1 MAPPASHHFIQD
13 TDHLQ
18 VSRQTRLT
26 SICLLLILQ
35 DEIRKLERDLNTL
48 SYKSSSMSAS
58 YQRDRTEVE
67 EFRRETLMIEAEVRE
82 WMGRDARAASSV
94 LRMTPPQPTTPTW
107 WQTAPGSTTTS
118 WQPRTAED
126 LAALAA
132 THMSSPTS
140 RRRTSRSWWRPP
152 CINPCT
158 LSNSL

>member
-82 WMGRDARAASSV
+82 WMGRHARAASSV
-94 LRMTPPQPTTPTW
+94 LACQDSGCTRSSQGASNFILQKLSPQ
-107 WQTAPGSTTTS
+107 
-118 WQPRTAED
+118 
-126 LAALAA
+126 
-132 THMSSPTS
+132 
-140 RRRTSRSWWRPP
+140 
-152 CINPCT
+152 
-158 LSNSL
+158 

>member
-67 EFRRETLMIEAEVRE
+67 EFRRETLMVEAKVRE
-82 WMGRDARAASSV
+82 WMGRDARVASSV
-94 LRMTPPQPTTPTW
+94 LASQDSGRLLAGMDVE
-107 WQTAPGSTTTS
+107 ARSLLG
-118 WQPRTAED
+118 ED
-126 LAALAA
+126 QGAK
-132 THMSSPTS
+132 
-140 RRRTSRSWWRPP
+140 
-152 CINPCT
+152 
-158 LSNSL
+158 

>member
-18 VSRQTRLT
+18 VSWQTRLT

-35 DEIRKLERDLNTL
+35 DEIRKLERDLSTL

-82 WMGRDARAASSV
+82 WMGRDARVASSV
-94 LRMTPPQPTTPTW
+94 LASQDSGRLLAGMDVE
-107 WQTAPGSTTTS
+107 ARSLLD
-118 WQPRTAED
+118 ED
-126 LAALAA
+126 QGAK
-132 THMSSPTS
+132 
-140 RRRTSRSWWRPP
+140 
-152 CINPCT
+152 
-158 LSNSL
+158 